1 MAILKWLF
9 SRGADA
15 QESAETSDDA
25 LLGAT
30 ARRRNFANL
39 SPGDGETPVAPSAE
53 APAAPPPAAAPKP
66 RAAKKPPAATPAV
79 AESISVI
86 LRRQVPIRFDEAP
99 RSWIGG
105 LPQMPAGTEWPRAKP
120 RKPLHF
126 VAQLDCTA
134 LPPELWGGLG
144 PRTGW
149 LLLFVDFEAID
160 EESRRPIARVLHV
173 PELGPEVAPPAGLY
187 FARRDIF
194 DVDRLPGTLPD
205 AQRQHFRQW
214 PVDLVPAPAD
224 TSELTGS
231 ILYDAPENDL
241 ILTASDGF
249 PLDRP
254 MTWRGAYTILAGLVL
269 SHGSAGFESNWQGNG
284 LGMLDYPEP
293 DINGFNKEWVERR
306 ERIAAELPRGYHCP
320 EFTAADAKLRTDMYE
335 ERRTG
340 WQARAFRVLAE
351 EIAIDEAKLAEYR
364 TGVAEAR
371 ARGDQ
376 KWLNDNESWIEYFE
390 KKIAQHHEN
399 GAYLEDLFA
408 QYPGEEALIA
418 EINRVGRAHIDWA
431 KRSSETL
438 RAMLDRAAAM
448 DLDARIVPADWDDI
462 AAEIATMKSSFWQ
475 KTFDTRLLRKI
486 EVGISYNA
494 LLGDAAREEL
504 LDRYAASP
512 SSADALDPD
521 IVANLEPRLRHLETD
536 RAHKLGGC
544 IDSYYGD
551 PLKKGHILLFQMA
564 SDGATGWI
572 FGDLGLIYV
581 SIDPADLAAGSFE
594 NVRAWL
600 EA

>member
-9 SRGADA
+9 SRSADSR
-15 QESAETSDDA
+15 ESAETGDETLS
-25 LLGAT
+25 GT
-30 ARRRNFANL
+30 SSRRRNFTNL
-39 SPGDGETPVAPSAE
+39 SPADGEAS
-53 APAAPPPAAAPKP
+53 AAAPLDAQAPPMREATAKP
-66 RAAKKPPAATPAV
+66 RAAKKPPSASPAV
-79 AESISVI
+79 AESISVV
-86 LRRQVPIRFDEAP
+86 LRRQVPIRFGEQP
-99 RSWIGG
+99 RAWIGG
-105 LPQMPAGTEWPRAKP
+105 LPRMPAGTEWPRARPK
-120 RKPLHF
+120 KPLHF
-126 VAQLDCTA
+126 VAQLDCAA

-144 PRTGW
+144 PREGW
-149 LLLFVDFEAID
+149 LLLFVDIEAID
-160 EESRRPIARVLHV
+160 EQSRRPIARVLHV
-173 PELGPEVAPPAGLY
+173 PELGPEVAAPAGLY

-194 DVDRLPGTLPD
+194 DVDRLPGALPG

-224 TSELTGS
+224 TGELTGS
-231 ILYDAPENDL
+231 ILYDAPEDDL
-241 ILTASDGF
+241 IVTASGGF
-249 PLDRP
+249 PVDRP

-269 SHGSAGFESNWQGNG
+269 SHGSAGFESNWLGNG

-293 DINGFNKEWVERR
+293 DISGFNKEWVERR

-320 EFTAADAKLRTDMYE
+320 EFTAADAQLKVQMYE

-340 WQARAFRVLAE
+340 WTRRAFRVLDE
-351 EIAIDEAKLAEYR
+351 ELAIDNGKLAEFG
-364 TGVAEAR
+364 TGVSEAR

-376 KWLNDNESWIEYFE
+376 KWLDNNEHWIEYFE

-399 GAYLEDLFA
+399 RAYLQDLFA
-408 QYPGEEALIA
+408 QYPGEEAFVA
-418 EINRVGRAHIDWA
+418 EIHRVGRAHVEWA
-431 KRSSETL
+431 QRSSETL
-438 RAMLDRAAAM
+438 RTLLDRAATM
-448 DLDARIVPADWDDI
+448 DLDAPIAPSDWDDI
-462 AAEIATMKSSFWQ
+462 AAEIGSMKSSFWQ
-475 KTFDTRLLRKI
+475 KTFDTRLLQKVER
-486 EVGISYNA
+486 GISYHA

-504 LDRYAASP
+504 LDRYAAPP
-512 SSADALDPD
+512 SSADALDPE
-521 IVANLEPRLRHLETD
+521 IIANLEPRLRHLETD

-544 IDSYYGD
+544 IDSVYDD